1 MITLLR
7 IIQAGLRNFR
17 RNAWLSTAAT
27 AVMTV
32 TLTIILASFI
42 STAALSATIKSI
54 VNKIDVAIYLKDAV
68 TADQRDTMQNQ
79 LEGIDNVVSVNY
91 VSKQEALDR
100 FRGQNKANAKLLE
113 AVSDQDNAL
122 PASFEIKAKD
132 PKKLDSIAAYVNS
145 DSVKPLVENFSYQGD
160 RKTTID
166 RIVRA
171 SNFLKTTGIIASIIF
186 AIISILI
193 IFNTIRMAIFTR
205 REEVE
210 IMKLVGATNWFI
222 RGPFIFEAMLY
233 GIIGAVLA
241 TSLCY
246 LVLLV
251 GGPRLGSYVDVGSTI
266 STFRHLPFLIFLV
279 ELAIGTFIGA
289 LSSLLALSRYLKL
302 S

>member
-1 MITLLR
+1 MITLYR
-7 IIQAGLRNFR
+7 IIYAGMRNFR

-27 AVMTV
+27 VVMTV

-42 STAALSATIKSI
+42 STSALSATIKSI
-54 VNKIDVAIYLKDAV
+54 VGKIDVAIYLKDSV
-68 TADQRDTMQNQ
+68 TPDQRDAILTQ
-79 LEGIDNVVSVNY
+79 LEGIDNVQAVNY
-91 VSKQEALDR
+91 VSKQQALDR
-100 FRGQNKANAKLLE
+100 FRGENKANAKLLE

-132 PKKLDSIAAYVNS
+132 PKKLDSIANFVNS

-171 SNFLKTTGIIASIIF
+171 SNFLRTTGILASVIF
-186 AIISILI
+186 TIISILI

-222 RGPFIFEAMLY
+222 RGPFIFEAILY
-233 GIIGAVLA
+233 GIIGAVIA

-246 LVLLV
+246 AVLLI
-251 GGPRLGSYVDVGSTI
+251 GGPQLGSYIDVGSTI
-266 STFRHLPFLIFLV
+266 ATFQHLPVLIL
-279 ELAIGTFIGA
+279 LAQLTIGVFIGG